1 MALLT
6 VTNLTK
12 HFGGLR
18 AVAGLSFTLN
28 GGEILGLIGPN
39 GAGKTTA
46 FNLIAGSIPATSG
59 NVLLD
64 GRNILGLKPH
74 AVVKRGIARTF
85 QIVKPFRKLPI
96 LENVALAAFLHSPRR
111 REAEAEARHT
121 LAIVGLLEQARRN
134 ASDLTL
140 GEQKRLEIARAL
152 ATRPQIL
159 LLDEPMG
166 GLNPTE
172 IDGACELVRKIR
184 DGGVSVIL
192 VEHHMKAIM
201 RISDRVIVLHH
212 GLKIGDAAPSEIV
225 QNREVISAYLGG
237 GGARDVDR

>member
-1 MALLT
+1 MSILK
-6 VTNLTK
+6 VTDLTK
-12 HFGGLR
+12 NFGGLR
-18 AVAGLSFTLN
+18 AVAGLSFDLRE
-28 GGEILGLIGPN
+28 GEILGLIGPN

-46 FNLIAGSIPATSG
+46 FNLIAGFIPPTAG
-59 NVLLD
+59 EVRL
-64 GRNILGLKPH
+64 GGENIVGLKPH

-85 QIVKPFRKLPI
+85 QIVKPFRKLPV
-96 LENVALAAFLHSPRR
+96 LENVTLAAFLH
-111 REAEAEARHT
+111 EANRGRAETEARGILQT
-121 LAIVGLLEQARRN
+121 VGLSGQAGRQ

-152 ATRPQIL
+152 ATRPKIV

-172 IDGACELVRKIR
+172 IDEACQLVLKIR
-184 DGGVSVIL
+184 GQGVTVVL

-212 GLKIGDAAPSEIV
+212 GVKIGDGPPAGIV
-225 QNREVISAYLGG
+225 QNREVIKAYLGE
-237 GGARDVDR
+237 GAVHA